1 MKKKL
6 KLYVMRFFISG
17 GSPWLFISRLLRAR
31 LELLFRAGTKQVH
44 WLYEAFMGCR
54 KTLHMLI
61 NITGSNGANLSFPL
75 ALGIGSKSTR
85 DTFLVGLINAAPYI
99 GSAFLGCWASDPLNS
114 KEH

>member
-1 MKKKL
+1 
-6 KLYVMRFFISG
+6 
-17 GSPWLFISRLLRAR
+17 
-31 LELLFRAGTKQVH
+31 
-44 WLYEAFMGCR
+44 
-54 KTLHMLI
+54 MLI

-114 KEH
+114 KEHWGVKSYSRLFHA